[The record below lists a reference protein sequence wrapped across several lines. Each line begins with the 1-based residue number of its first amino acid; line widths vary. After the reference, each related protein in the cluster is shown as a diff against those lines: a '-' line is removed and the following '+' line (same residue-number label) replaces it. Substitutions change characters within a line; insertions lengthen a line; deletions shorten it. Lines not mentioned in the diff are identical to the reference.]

1 MRMMYLNN
9 IIDRYDELR
18 VNSIQNINELQELY
32 NEILQTIK
40 TIEDRNQPKDKNFLS
55 ILNWLELE
63 VLYEIE
69 TTLCSYSESVVHN
82 G

>member
-9 IIDRYDELR
+9 IIDKYDVLR
-18 VNSIQNINELQELY
+18 LNSIQNINELQELY
-32 NEILQTIK
+32 SEILQTIR

-69 TTLCSYSESVVHN
+69 TALCSYSES
-82 G
+82 GGA

>member
-1 MRMMYLNN
+1 MRMMYLSN
-9 IIDRYDELR
+9 IIDRYDVLR
-18 VNSIQNINELQELY
+18 VNSIKNINELQELY
-32 NEILQTIK
+32 SEILQTIR

-55 ILNWLELE
+55 ILNWFELE

-69 TTLCSYSESVVHN
+69 TTLCSYSESVVQN

>member
-1 MRMMYLNN
+1 MRMMYLSN

-18 VNSIQNINELQELY
+18 VNSIKNIIELQDLY
-32 NEILQTIK
+32 NEILQTIR

-63 VLYEIE
+63 VLYEFE
-69 TTLCSYSESVVHN
+69 TALCSYSES
-82 G
+82 GGA

>member
-1 MRMMYLNN
+1 MRMMYLSN

-18 VNSIQNINELQELY
+18 VNSIKNINELQDLY
-32 NEILQTIK
+32 NEILQAIK
-40 TIEDRNQPKDKNFLS
+40 TIEDKNHPKDKNFLS

-69 TTLCSYSESVVHN
+69 TALCSYSES
-82 G
+82 GGA

>member
-1 MRMMYLNN
+1 MRMMYLSN

-18 VNSIQNINELQELY
+18 VNSIKNINELQELY
-32 NEILQTIK
+32 SEILQTIR

-69 TTLCSYSESVVHN
+69 TALCSYSES
-82 G
+82 GGA